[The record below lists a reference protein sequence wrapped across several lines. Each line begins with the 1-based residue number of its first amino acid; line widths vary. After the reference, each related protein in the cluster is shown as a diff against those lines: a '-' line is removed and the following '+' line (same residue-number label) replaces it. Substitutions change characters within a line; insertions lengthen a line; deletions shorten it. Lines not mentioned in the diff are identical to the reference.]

1 MAAWRMAVIS
11 LVASSLSRPVPV
23 SRRLTGRRRRRG
35 WPTVGGCGVRRR
47 SRGGRRW
54 RAVDVVSVEFDGSPE
69 RMTFEVRVDDAGWP
83 GKVQVIVSPEFD
95 R

>member
-1 MAAWRMAVIS
+1 
-11 LVASSLSRPVPV
+11 
-23 SRRLTGRRRRRG
+23 
-35 WPTVGGCGVRRR
+35 
-47 SRGGRRW
+47 
-54 RAVDVVSVEFDGSPE
+54 VEFDGSPE